1 MLQRYKLDEQQA
13 LICSKAAQ
21 KTQHL
26 HQHSMLR
33 SSAQRSSQRE
43 CSVASQVSV
52 SHSGSVSINAIAI
65 AIVETPANCNSAM
78 LCSSLADAF
87 VLTICPRIFA
97 SVVLVHIQQVLLAFR
112 ISVVGSQIE
121 VSTSNLFF

>member
-1 MLQRYKLDEQQA
+1 
-13 LICSKAAQ
+13 
-21 KTQHL
+21 
-26 HQHSMLR
+26 MLR
-33 SSAQRSSQRE
+33 SSAQCSRQRE

-52 SHSGSVSINAIAI
+52 SHSGSVSDNATAI
-65 AIVETPANCNSAM
+65 AIVETPAMCNSAM

-112 ISVVGSQIE
+112 ISIGGLQVE
-121 VSTSNLFF
+121 VSTSNLLF